1 MKRSLHMWR
10 ILVVLLVA
18 LVGFCTS
25 AEAQGRRKERKKTE
39 TQIEDAHE
47 RAAQQEAEIDTK
59 LAERREKHMTIQTKE
74 TQKRMKKNRKK
85 AERMSRGADVPFYKR
100 WFRKRHFR

>member
-1 MKRSLHMWR
+1 MWR
-10 ILVVLLVA
+10 ILLLLVVA
-18 LVGFCTS
+18 LLGYSTA

-39 TQIEDAHE
+39 TQIEDAHR
-47 RAAQQEAEIDTK
+47 RAAEQETEIDTK
-59 LAERREKHMTIQTKE
+59 LAERREKHMTIQTKA

>member
-10 ILVVLLVA
+10 ILLVLLTFT
-18 LVGFCTS
+18 VGFGAE
-25 AEAQGRRKERKKTE
+25 AEAQGRRQQRKQTK

-47 RAAQQEAEIDTK
+47 RAAAQEAEIDQK
-59 LAERREKHMTIQTKE
+59 LAERREKHMTIQTKA

-85 AERMSRGADVPFYKR
+85 AERMTRGTDVPFYKR